1 MTPARQRTAHL
12 GNGLCHIGEYE
23 KGIAECERAIEIAP
37 NLAMAY
43 EHFAFALNVS
53 GRSEEAIPVIEKA
66 FRLTPLNPPYF
77 HYQMCGPRLL
87 SCGKIRGCCQ
97 DE

>member
-1 MTPARQRTAHL
+1 MTPARQRTHIW
-12 GNGLCHIGEYE
+12 GNLYAQLGEYE

-37 NLAMAY
+37 NFANAY
-43 EHFAFALNVS
+43 VNFAFVLNLS
-53 GRSEEAIPVIEKA
+53 GRAEEAIPVIEKA

-77 HYQMCGPRLL
+77 HYQYGGPRLL